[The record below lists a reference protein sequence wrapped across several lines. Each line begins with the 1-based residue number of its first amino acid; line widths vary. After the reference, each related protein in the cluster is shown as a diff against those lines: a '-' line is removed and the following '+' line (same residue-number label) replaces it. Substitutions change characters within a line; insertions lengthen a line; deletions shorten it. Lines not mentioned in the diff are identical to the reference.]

1 MRVALVCDWFLPRM
15 GGIELH
21 LRDLALALRA
31 RDIDARIVTTTRGP
45 DVVEDVPVHR
55 VRAALSPIG
64 GFAFAPGALRRLREV
79 LRAERF
85 DVVHAHASVISP
97 VAYAGALAGARL
109 GAASLLTFHSMLH
122 RSAFL
127 LGASEALL
135 GWSRQRIVLSAVSSV
150 VAAQAARWIPHGSVA
165 VLPNGIDTDF
175 WRRRAGVDAARGGE
189 ITFVS
194 AMRLTRKK
202 RPDMLLRA
210 FAAASRFV
218 GDVPRMRL
226 VVAGDGPDRVRV
238 RRQAADLDVSDAVEL
253 VGRLS
258 REELRDLYARAHAF
272 VLPSDRESFGIAAL
286 EARAAGLPVIA
297 MLASGARDFVQPGV
311 DGILARDEGE
321 LSRAISRLAL
331 DAPFREYV
339 ARHNAARPP
348 MYDWRDVAVLHE
360 RFYAAAAELRSAG
373 DRASQR

>member
-31 RDIDARIVTTTRGP
+31 RDIDARVVTTTRGP
-45 DVVEDVPVHR
+45 DVVDDVPVHR

-64 GFAFAPGALRRLREV
+64 GFAFAPGALRRIRDVLRE
-79 LRAERF
+79 ERF
-85 DVVHAHASVISP
+85 DVVHAHASVVSP

-122 RSAFL
+122 RSAFV

-165 VLPNGIDTDF
+165 VLPNGIDGDF
-175 WRRRAGVDAARGGE
+175 WRERSEVDARGRDE
-189 ITFVS
+189 IVFVS

-202 RPDMLLRA
+202 RPEALLRA
-210 FAAASRFV
+210 FAAASHFV
-218 GDVPRMRL
+218 GAAPRMRL
-226 VVAGDGPDRVRV
+226 VLAGDGPDRVSLLRL
-238 RRQAADLDVSDAVEL
+238 AAELDVAHAVEL
-253 VGRLS
+253 PGRLS
-258 REELRDLYARAHAF
+258 REQLRALYGRAHAF

-311 DGILARDEGE
+311 DGVLVRDDGE

-331 DAPFREYV
+331 DVPFREYV

-348 MYDWRDVAVLHE
+348 MYDWREVVVLHE

-373 DRASQR
+373 DRDSQR